1 MLCAG
6 MGNGGSTKMRPRQC
20 WPSKPYSLRGIT
32 LHTNMTVE
40 RRQHSSHRDKSL
52 CTWAKPGTEMAPGLA
67 WYTAGRW
74 EDWHRQRQERWK
86 PGQMEKTHSL
96 ERGSNN
102 RNAGLGWKERHFV
115 QIQGWPCM
123 ACYQMKLDS
132 VKWNLGG
139 GEVHPQLW
147 QQSDVTRASLQE
159 GGAQNGKTPEAWLG
173 ELAGDCEHSWGASS
187 KRRKRGRFESCDPHR
202 TFRWWWR
209 LSKGTKGAGESGKV
223 PGCQAWSTRKTI
235 LTENKRVS
243 EERSKLRREKD

>member
-1 MLCAG
+1 
-6 MGNGGSTKMRPRQC
+6 
-20 WPSKPYSLRGIT
+20 
-32 LHTNMTVE
+32 MTVE
-40 RRQHSSHRDKSL
+40 RRQHSSQRDKSL
-52 CTWAKPGTEMAPGLA
+52 CTWAKSGIEMAPGLA

-74 EDWHRQRQERWK
+74 EDWHWQRQERWK
-86 PGQMEKTHSL
+86 PEQMEKTHSL

-102 RNAGLGWKERHFV
+102 RNTGLGWKERHFV
-115 QIQGWPCM
+115 QGWSKGGL
-123 ACYQMKLDS
+123 AWHAI
-132 VKWNLGG
+132 KWNLILSSETWRG

-159 GGAQNGKTPEAWLG
+159 GGAKNGKTPEAWLG
-173 ELAGDCEHSWGASS
+173 ELAGDCEHSWGVSS
-187 KRRKRGRFESCDPHR
+187 KRRKRGRFESYDPHR
-202 TFRWWWR
+202 TFRWWWL